1 MALRAQAGQAL
12 LPCQPSERHDD
23 SRHLS
28 RLSGVK
34 RLTNAEIAE
43 QLDLFA
49 ALLDLSGSSF
59 YTSRAYRRAAETI
72 RETKASIDELV
83 AAGRVEELR
92 GIGPGIATRLRELV
106 ETGRVVELDE
116 LRREVQPE
124 LIGLGRFL
132 GVGPKRMVE
141 IGKALGIT
149 TADEFRAAARE
160 GRLTSVSGIGPQT
173 EQRLLAAL
181 EREGK
186 PQPAKGMVLNRA
198 RALLEEIAAGVGGEL
213 AGDPRRWAD
222 VSFDFA
228 VVSSATRPSPVL
240 DAFEALPAIV
250 SVVERS
256 ERRAVG
262 VTAEGVPVE
271 LVVAEPA
278 RFGSELLVATGTA
291 AYIAGLGE
299 LTPGPDEEC
308 VYAQLGIPWC
318 PPELREQPFRGD
330 PPLLLTR
337 DDIRGDLHMHST
349 WSDGK
354 ASILE
359 MATAALDLGYEYI
372 AICDHT
378 PNVRVVPGLN
388 PDDLRRQ
395 GEEIAVVNETLAPFR
410 VLRGT
415 EVDIRADGTL
425 DLPDDVLEELDW
437 VQLSLHAGQRQQ
449 REELTRKVTEAM
461 RHPAVRALS
470 HPKGRI
476 INHRPP
482 NALDLE
488 RTFEVA
494 LETGVA
500 LETNGLPDRLDL
512 SGPEIR
518 LAIEAGVPI
527 VVSTD
532 AHSVRGLGNMQL
544 AVHTA
549 RRGWATA
556 ADVVNTRP
564 LDEIL
569 VSRR

>member
-1 MALRAQAGQAL
+1 M
-12 LPCQPSERHDD
+12 
-23 SRHLS
+23 
-28 RLSGVK
+28 K
-34 RLTNAEIAE
+34 RLTNAEIGE

-49 ALLDLSGSSF
+49 ALLELSGSSF
-59 YTSRAYRRAAETI
+59 YTARAYRRAAETI
-72 RETKASIDELV
+72 RETGAPVLELV
-83 AAGRVEELR
+83 GQGRVEELR
-92 GIGPGIATRLRELV
+92 GIGPGIATRLRELA
-106 ETGRVVELDE
+106 ETGRIAELDE
-116 LRREVQPE
+116 LRRDVQPE

-132 GVGPKRMVE
+132 GVAPKRMVE
-141 IGKALGIT
+141 IGKALGVT
-149 TADEFRAAARE
+149 SADEFRAAARE
-160 GRLTSVSGIGPQT
+160 GRLRSVSGIGPQT
-173 EQRLLAAL
+173 EARLLAAL

-186 PQPAKGMVLNRA
+186 PQPVKGMTLNRA
-198 RALLEEIAAGVGGEL
+198 RALLEEIAAGVGGEV

-228 VVSSATRPSPVL
+228 VVTSVTRPGPVL
-240 DAFEALPAIV
+240 DTFAALPAIV
-250 SVVERS
+250 SLLERS

-262 VTAEGVPVE
+262 VTVEGVPVE

-278 RFGSELLVATGTA
+278 RFGTELLRATGTE
-291 AYIAGLGE
+291 AYVTGLGD
-299 LTPGPDEEC
+299 LPAGPDEET

-318 PPELREQPFRGD
+318 PPELREQPFRGE
-330 PPLLLTR
+330 PPPLLTR

-359 MATAALDLGYEYI
+359 MATAARDLGYEYV

-378 PNVRVVPGLN
+378 PNVRVVPGLDA
-388 PDDLRRQ
+388 DDLRRQ
-395 GEEIAVVNETLAPFR
+395 GEEIAALNEQLSPFR

-415 EVDIRADGTL
+415 EVDIRADGAL

-437 VQLSLHAGQRQQ
+437 VQLSLHAGQRQE
-449 REELTRKVTEAM
+449 RDELTRKVSEAM

-532 AHSVRGLGNMQL
+532 AHSVRGLDNMRL

-556 ADVVNTRP
+556 ADIVNTRP
-564 LDEIL
+564 LDDVL
-569 VSRR
+569 ARGR